1 MDLKESRRST
11 LAAPQRAG
19 ALESTAKKQKKRKKQ
34 KDTFSAVRSS
44 YFMRCNI
51 PMQRSIIFSR
61 SLFHSV
67 LVMPLS

>member
-34 KDTFSAVRSS
+34 KDTFYAVREG
-44 YFMRCNI
+44 YFMRCRI
-51 PMQRSIIFSR
+51 AMQRSIIFAR

-67 LVMPLS
+67 FFMPLS